1 MPECVFCKIGSREL
15 QAMVVYEDPD
25 FIAFRDINPMAPVHV
40 LIIPKLH
47 YESLAEFTAKDAT
60 LLGRML
66 LAATHIARQER
77 IAESGYRLVIN
88 TGAHGGQAVSHVHM
102 HLLGG
107 RALQWPPG

>member
-1 MPECVFCKIGSREL
+1 MPDCVFCKIGSREL

-40 LIIPKLH
+40 LVIPKAH
-47 YESLAEFTAKDAT
+47 YDSLEEFNAKDAP

-77 IAESGYRLVIN
+77 VAERGYRLILNVGN
-88 TGAHGGQAVSHVHM
+88 EGGQAVRHVHV
-102 HLLGG
+102 HLIGG
-107 RALQWPPG
+107 RQLQWPPG